1 MRREVALGC
10 AVALAVLVRD
20 LVKAHTFLRG
30 AIEVGV
36 VRVPGLHTC
45 VGEIL
50 AEPVGCTQVCHVEG
64 PAPAV
69 PIVGTALVVLGTHKV
84 RLHILPAPARV
95 ALRGPVV
102 VVGVLAPDVDH
113 GVDGAGAPQHLAAW
127 LVAAPVIQRGLR
139 RGVEAPA
146 VQFELGHHGQPSR
159 AVDEH
164 ALVGRPCLQ
173 QADAYGGV
181 LSQTA
186 GQHGARRSATDH
198 DVVKH
203 VLCLL
208 RHAAQRLVGSG
219 LTHDNRTVVRF
230 ALPFRPS
237 VSL

>member
-1 MRREVALGC
+1 MRTGDDLQVGPRQVRREVALGC

-20 LVKAHTFLRG
+20 LVQAHAFLRG

-36 VRVPGLHTC
+36 VRVPGLYTC

-64 PAPAV
+64 AALAMPRAGA
-69 PIVGTALVVLGTHKV
+69 ALVVLGTHKV

-102 VVGVLAPDVDH
+102 VVGMLAPDVDH

-146 VQFELGHHGQPSR
+146 VQLELGHHGQPGG

-164 ALVGRPCLQ
+164 ALVGGARLQ
-173 QADAYGGV
+173 QADAHGGV
-181 LSQTA
+181 FGQAAS
-186 GQHGARRSATDH
+186 QHGACRAAADH
-198 DVVKH
+198 DVVEH
-203 VLCLL
+203 VVVSPPPCC
-208 RHAAQRLVGSG
+208 AAACWF
-219 LTHDNRTVVRF
+219 RF
-230 ALPFRPS
+230 DAR
-237 VSL
+237 